1 MRIGFFLRDLKIEG
15 VQVVALR
22 LAKEFI
28 TLGHQCDFI
37 CLDAE
42 KELEIGTD
50 INVHVLNIP
59 KEIKYKKIIKYAPI
73 FSKWLYKED
82 LKHRFDAILC
92 AHGDTINIVSVLDD
106 PRFIIQQHSCDK
118 TSYESKNY
126 LKKIKYRLKLSKKVN
141 KKHIICV
148 SKGMAEFISSITNCY
163 HSISTIYNPFDIQE
177 IKKLAKQPLDTFFY
191 DNEYIC
197 YIGRLAKEKRLEL
210 LINAYTLI
218 DKNIKLFIV
227 GDGCEE
233 YKESLLNLID
243 KLKLSDRVFIF
254 PFYDNPFPIIN
265 KAQALILT
273 SETEGF
279 GNVLVEALICHTP
292 IISVDCH
299 SGPAEI
305 MSGKLKHYLVKE
317 ATPKNIA
324 HKINDLLLGDAEIDF
339 EKTYPKYAA
348 TNIAKKYIKLFINI
362 SK

>member
-106 PRFIIQQHSCDK
+106 PRIIIQQHSCDK

-148 SKGMAEFISSITNCY
+148 SKGMADFISSITSSY
-163 HSISTIYNPFDIQE
+163 LSITTIYNPFAIDE
-177 IKKLAKQPLDTFFY
+177 IKSLSEKPLDEFFLKN
-191 DNEYIC
+191 DYIC
-197 YIGRLAKEKRLEL
+197 YVGRLATEKRLEL
-210 LINAYTLI
+210 LINAYALI
-218 DKNIKLFIV
+218 NKEVKLLII
-227 GDGCEE
+227 GDGCAE
-233 YKESLLNLID
+233 YKDSLLRLIN
-243 KLKLSDRVFIF
+243 KLGVSNKVFIL
-254 PFYDNPFPIIN
+254 PFYNNPFAIIK
-265 KAQALILT
+265 KAKALILT

-292 IISVDCH
+292 IVSVDCY

-305 MSGKLKHYLVKE
+305 MTGQLKNYLVKE
-317 ATPKNIA
+317 AEPKNIA
-324 HKINDLLLGDAEIDF
+324 NKIDELLLGDAALDF
-339 EKTYPKYAA
+339 EKVYIKFESTK
-348 TNIAKKYIKLFINI
+348 IAKQYIRLFSSFN
-362 SK
+362 